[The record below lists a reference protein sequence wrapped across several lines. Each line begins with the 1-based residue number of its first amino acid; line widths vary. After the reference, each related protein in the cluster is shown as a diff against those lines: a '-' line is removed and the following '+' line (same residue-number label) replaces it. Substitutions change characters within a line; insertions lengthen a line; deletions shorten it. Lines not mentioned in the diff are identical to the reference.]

1 MKLIFNIVRILYK
14 TNQNKISNLISSQ
27 LNVKELIENKKKS
40 NDTKLKKNKILQVI
54 ITAHN

>member
-1 MKLIFNIVRILYK
+1 LKLILNIVRILYK

>member
-14 TNQNKISNLISSQ
+14 TNQNKILNLISSQ

>member
-1 MKLIFNIVRILYK
+1 VRIPYK

>member
-1 MKLIFNIVRILYK
+1 MKLILNIVRILYK